1 MFGGSR
7 QIDHLSIGRKQ
18 CLVAEKTLILLMM
31 LLVINIRHQSRP
43 DDDHYEDAIESKTLD
58 SHSDIFRLFCLRNNG
73 TCLQSLVVFKILSQ
87 AATMSES

>member
-1 MFGGSR
+1 MFGGR
-7 QIDHLSIGRKQ
+7 EDIDIVDDDDQS
-18 CLVAEKTLILLMM
+18 
-31 LLVINIRHQSRP
+31 NIRHQSRP

-87 AATMSES
+87 AAMMSES